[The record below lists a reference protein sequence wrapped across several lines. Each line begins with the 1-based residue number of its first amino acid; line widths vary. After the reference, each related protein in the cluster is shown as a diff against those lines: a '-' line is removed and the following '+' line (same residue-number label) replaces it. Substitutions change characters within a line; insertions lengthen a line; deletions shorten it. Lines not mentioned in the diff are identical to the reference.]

1 MPNKYFKGEKVFLYT
16 KFFDNNGL
24 IPENISNPK
33 VRILHEQNNKIYQ
46 DMGWTKLE
54 NIGGNEY
61 FSKYDI
67 PYNSD
72 NGIYHIMYQAE
83 INGITVKNTE
93 DFHVIEKSEIYTD
106 AIKLYGNV
114 NSSYDESDIP
124 DVSIKIRSLDG
135 FYYTESYTFNNG
147 YWETFLYPGEYE
159 IEFTKEGYEP
169 LNTIFEIGT
178 ENNEIQF
185 SNITLQSFKKREC
198 GEGICEVS
206 DEFVLKNGIGLN
218 GLLVECYNI
227 EDIKNV
233 CARAI
238 TNNDGKW
245 KVFLD
250 PGIYLMKVSGTSMN
264 EVFERSFRIRIDNN
278 CEFKIEDMNN
288 NTTKPKEKYMSN
300 GDGPVDYEDKIV
312 DALQNPISDVQ
323 VNIIAGSR
331 IIAECYTDDNG
342 RYIFHLYHGRYM
354 VEMYHPNYPEL
365 SERKSFMITI

>member
-16 KFFDNNGL
+16 KFYDSDGL
-24 IPENISNPK
+24 VPKNISNPK

-54 NIGGNEY
+54 NISGNEF

-83 INGITVKNTE
+83 IDGITIKNTE

-106 AIKLYGNV
+106 AIKIYGNV
-114 NSSYDESDIP
+114 NSSYDESNIP

-135 FYYTESYTFNNG
+135 FYYTESYTFSNG

-159 IEFTKEGYEP
+159 IEFTKEGYES

-185 SNITLQSFKKREC
+185 ANITLQSFKKREC

-206 DEFVLKNGIGLN
+206 NEFVLKNGIGLN

-264 EVFERSFRIRIDNN
+264 EIFERSFRIRIDNN

-331 IIAECYTDDNG
+331 IIAECYTDSNG

-354 VEMYHPNYPEL
+354 VQMYHPNYPEL